1 MRTTIELTDDQ
12 RAKLLALAA
21 KRRLR
26 GYSALI
32 QEALERYLEKAPD
45 GGRTMAGAKAG
56 RAARKVRGYI
66 SETEAERMRRRIEA
80 LWKRWR

>member
-1 MRTTIELTDDQ
+1 MLTTIELTDDQ
-12 RAKLLALAA
+12 RAKLLGLAA

-32 QEALERYLEKAPD
+32 HEALERYLEEALN
-45 GGRTMAGAKAG
+45 GGETQARAKAA
-56 RAARKVRGYI
+56 RAARKIRG
-66 SETEAERMRRRIEA
+66 SLTEAQAERMRRRIEE

>member
-21 KRRLR
+21 RRRLR

-32 QEALERYLEKAPD
+32 QEALERYLEEAAEQ
-45 GGRTMAGAKAG
+45 RQVQAGAKVA
-56 RAARKVRGYI
+56 RAARRIRGSM
-66 SETEAERMRRRIEA
+66 SETEAERMRRRIDE
-80 LWKRWR
+80 LWRRWR

>member
-32 QEALERYLEKAPD
+32 QEALERYLEAPD
-45 GGRTMAGAKAG
+45 GDRTVAGARAG

-66 SETEAERMRRRIEA
+66 SEAEAGRMRQRIEA